1 VFSTSDTI
9 TAIATPPGRG
19 GLGVIRIS
27 GPDAAAIAQKL
38 IGRAKPLKP
47 RHATFAKLSPA
58 DGKLSPSPSPSPA
71 DGAWHRLTDPTAPL
85 TPLTGARHPLTES
98 PAPLTGARHPMTGD
112 QVVVTYFVGP
122 SSYTGEDVVEISA
135 HGSPVVLSSILRAAI
150 DAGARLAEPGE
161 FTLRAFLNQ
170 KIDLVQAEAVADL
183 IDAVTPLQARAA
195 FDQLEGTLTM
205 AITAIEKDLFDLVAK
220 LEASLDF
227 PDEGYHFVAPKEA
240 ADSIAALITRI
251 DALLAHAQR
260 GRMVREGAAVAIVG
274 TPNVGKSSLF
284 NALLN
289 ANRAIVTAIPGTT
302 RDLLTEQADIGGLSL
317 SLVDTAG
324 VRETADVVE
333 KEGVARAKAAVQV
346 ADLTVVLLDRSR
358 PLAMDDRELL
368 GITASRP
375 RVVAWNKIDLPP
387 SQPLEPLD
395 PIEAVAISAT
405 TGKGIDRLIAA
416 IGAALNS
423 GESLRDHPHVTNVRH
438 AALLERVRESLAR
451 AASALESEVSEEFPL
466 LDLQDAATALQEI
479 TGRKT
484 TDDLL
489 RHIFERFCIGK

>member
-1 VFSTSDTI
+1 MFSTSDTI
-9 TAIATPPGRG
+9 VAIATPPGRG

-27 GPDAAAIAQKL
+27 GPEAATIAGKL
-38 IGRAKPLKP
+38 TGHPKPLKP
-47 RHATFAKLSPA
+47 RHATFAKVAS
-58 DGKLSPSPSPSPA
+58 
-71 DGAWHRLTDPTAPL
+71 
-85 TPLTGARHPLTES
+85 GARHSLPL
-98 PAPLTGARHPMTGD
+98 PD
-112 QVVVTYFVGP
+112 QVAVGVRHQPRLDHVVLTYFVAP
-122 SSYTGEDVVEISA
+122 ASYTGEDVVEISA
-135 HGSPVVLSSILRAAI
+135 HGSPVVLRSILRAAI

-195 FDQLEGTLTM
+195 FDQLEGTLTT
-205 AITAIEKDLFDLVAK
+205 AITSIEKDLFDIVAK

-227 PDEGYHFVAPKEA
+227 PEEGYHFVAPKEA
-240 ADSIAALITRI
+240 AQSITGIIARI
-251 DALLAHAQR
+251 DALLADARR
-260 GRMVREGAAVAIVG
+260 GRMVREGAAIAIVG

-284 NALLN
+284 NTLLN

-317 SLVDTAG
+317 SLIDTAG
-324 VRETADVVE
+324 LRETADVVE
-333 KEGVARAKAAVQV
+333 LEGVARARAAVNV
-346 ADLTVVLLDRSR
+346 ADLTIVLLDRSR
-358 PLAMDDRELL
+358 PLSMDDRELL

-395 PIEAVAISAT
+395 PIEAVAISAK

-416 IGAALNS
+416 INSALSTN
-423 GESLRDHPHVTNVRH
+423 EAVRDHPQVTNVRH
-438 AALLERVRESLAR
+438 AALLERAKESLSR
-451 AASALESEVSEEFPL
+451 ATAALESEVSEEFPL
-466 LDLQDAATALQEI
+466 LDLQEAAAALQEI